1 MYIIYYMDNTNYLYT
16 LYFVNEFIPK
26 YISNCRDIF
35 YIINSNKFL
44 IQNWNDIITKFD
56 MRNYKEF
63 DIYTR
68 YLINRNIDIQNLL
81 SNDFKKEVENYYL
94 NCSDKIYLYQQ
105 CKKLLININDIL
117 LFFEF
122 NHMFYQNIFILDIE
136 LVNLNNITDHI
147 LYLFE
152 VSYNLTYLL
161 KNHLYEYYLFHL
173 QSDMIGNEMFQY
185 PIFNIYNIQ
194 SRNKLVKEPLSNDFL
209 YNLLNKQLKKSSLFS
224 NYKYNSRILLRV
236 LNQCIDY
243 MYSNENE
250 LPNDLQYE
258 LIITYPE
265 LYVTNAQQQ
274 MVTRTNSTPKKR
286 EETQSIINRLSTP
299 KINKIKSPYKKMIE
313 FNIENIFIIRNSE
326 EKRTSQKKIVYTNVE
341 N

>member
-1 MYIIYYMDNTNYLYT
+1 MDNTNYLYT

-35 YIINSNKFL
+35 FTINSNKFL
-44 IQNWNDIITKFD
+44 IQNWNDILTKFD

-63 DIYTR
+63 DFYTR

-81 SNDFKKEVENYYL
+81 SNHFKKEVEDFYL
-94 NCSDKIYLYQQ
+94 NCLDKTYLYQQ
-105 CKKLLININDIL
+105 CKKLLIHINDIL

-122 NHMFYQNIFILDIE
+122 NQMFYQTIYILDIE
-136 LVNLNNITDHI
+136 LNNLNNITDHL

-152 VSYNLTYLL
+152 VSFYLTNLLN
-161 KNHLYEYYLFHL
+161 NHLYEYYLFHL

-194 SRNKLVKEPLSNDFL
+194 SRNELVKEPLSNDFL
-209 YNLLNKQLKKSSLFS
+209 YNLLNKQLKKSSLFV
-224 NYKYNSRILLRV
+224 NYKNNSRNLLRV

-250 LPNDLQYE
+250 LPNHLQYE
-258 LIITYPE
+258 LIITYPK
-265 LYVTNAQQQ
+265 LNVTNAQQQ
-274 MVTRTNSTPKKR
+274 MVTRTNSTPIKK
-286 EETQSIINRLSTP
+286 EETQSLINRLSTP
-299 KINKIKSPYKKMIE
+299 RLNKMKSPYQRMIE
-313 FNIENIFIIRNSE
+313 LNIENIFINRNPE
-326 EKRTSQKKIVYTNVE
+326 QKKTSQKKIVYTDVE
-341 N
+341 NQ